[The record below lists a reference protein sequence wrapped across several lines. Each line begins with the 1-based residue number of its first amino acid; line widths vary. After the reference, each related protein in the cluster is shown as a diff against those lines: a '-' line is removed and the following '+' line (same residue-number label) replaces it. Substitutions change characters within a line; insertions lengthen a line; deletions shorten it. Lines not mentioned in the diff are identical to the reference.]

1 MMIIK
6 HNVIL
11 ENIMSS
17 LFTLEEEPEIVDEKH
32 IISTIDVTALP
43 IPKKELRRTKKKK
56 KKIHIKNIPLKPKD
70 KANIEMET
78 IIPDS
83 ILPDEIMEYQKHMKQ
98 YARKYWSRLKQMG
111 CILRQTPKEDYKDI
125 YNSMKNLSL
134 KPQKEYTLISLEN
147 DL

>member
-1 MMIIK
+1 MIIK

-32 IISTIDVTALP
+32 IVSTIDVTALP
-43 IPKKELRRTKKKK
+43 IPKKELRRIKKKK
-56 KKIHIKNIPLKPKD
+56 KKIHIKNIPLKSKD

-83 ILPDEIMEYQKHMKQ
+83 IIPDEIMEYQKHMKQ
-98 YARKYWSRLKQMG
+98 YARKYWSTLKQMG